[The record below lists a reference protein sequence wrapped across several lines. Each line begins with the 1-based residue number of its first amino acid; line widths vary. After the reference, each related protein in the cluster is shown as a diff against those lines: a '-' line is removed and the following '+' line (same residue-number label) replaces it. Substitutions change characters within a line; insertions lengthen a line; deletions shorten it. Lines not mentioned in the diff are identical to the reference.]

1 MHSHCHFTYLELHVL
16 VLELDVPVPEV
27 GLHGGDQVV
36 RHVPL
41 LLYLNL
47 QLVQVLLPL
56 LQMSITLAQR
66 LQGCTK
72 RWTPGSVNMR

>member
-1 MHSHCHFTYLELHVL
+1 MHSHCHSHLELHVL

-27 GLHGGDQVV
+27 GLHGRDQVV

-41 LLYLNL
+41 LLDLHL

-56 LQMSITLAQR
+56 LERSKRLAQR
-66 LQGCTK
+66 LQ
-72 RWTPGSVNMR
+72 